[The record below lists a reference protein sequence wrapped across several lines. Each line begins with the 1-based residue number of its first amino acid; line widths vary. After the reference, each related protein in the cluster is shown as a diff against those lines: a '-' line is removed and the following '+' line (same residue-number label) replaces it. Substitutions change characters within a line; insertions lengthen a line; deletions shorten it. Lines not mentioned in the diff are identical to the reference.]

1 MLLMKSND
9 AHQSGSCFFVTN
21 TYKKNPLSHKAGAAQ
36 HEVNKG
42 GMVSQLFNSQGLR
55 LEPCLQVSHAG

>member
-1 MLLMKSND
+1 MLLMKSNE
-9 AHQSGSCFFVTN
+9 AHRSGSSFFVTN

-36 HEVNKG
+36 QEVNKG
-42 GMVSQLFNSQGLR
+42 GMISQLFHSQGLR

>member
-1 MLLMKSND
+1 MLLMKSNE
-9 AHQSGSCFFVTN
+9 AHRSGSSFVTN

-36 HEVNKG
+36 QEVNKG
-42 GMVSQLFNSQGLR
+42 GMISQLFHSQGLR

>member
-1 MLLMKSND
+1 MLLMKSNE
-9 AHQSGSCFFVTN
+9 AHRSGSSFFVTN
-21 TYKKNPLSHKAGAAQ
+21 TYKSPLSHKAGAAQ
-36 HEVNKG
+36 QEVNKG